1 MASMCAVGSVRMRTT
16 KGQNN
21 KKGGKDIAGGGF
33 MLWQKRPE
41 LWCVEMV
48 VSGSSG
54 AKMSAGSDSEVA

>member
-1 MASMCAVGSVRMRTT
+1 MRTT